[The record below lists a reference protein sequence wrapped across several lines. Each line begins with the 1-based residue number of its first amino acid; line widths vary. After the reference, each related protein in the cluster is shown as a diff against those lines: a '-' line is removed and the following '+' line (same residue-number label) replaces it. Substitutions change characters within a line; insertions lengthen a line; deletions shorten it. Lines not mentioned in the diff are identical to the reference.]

1 MKNILV
7 FGHKNPD
14 TDSVCAAISMAYLKN
29 KLGYKAEPRL
39 LGSINDETK
48 FVLDYLKIKKPK
60 YLNDVKLQIKD
71 KKPLKDI
78 KLATSVSV
86 QLISTDPDLS
96 ARKKIVKTSEKE
108 SLYLAMD
115 IAEIWLSR
123 ALKKD
128 S

>member
-1 MKNILV
+1 MATKSSNSSKFFTYKGKPLV
-7 FGHKNPD
+7 RCKD
-14 TDSVCAAISMAYLKN
+14 TIYYGNLT
-29 KLGYKAEPRL
+29 
-39 LGSINDETK
+39 DEY
-48 FVLDYLKIKKPK
+48 VI
-60 YLNDVKLQIKD
+60 KLQIKD

-86 QLISTDPDLS
+86 QLISTDPNLS

>member
-1 MKNILV
+1 MATKSSSSSKFFTYKGKPLV
-7 FGHKNPD
+7 RCKD
-14 TDSVCAAISMAYLKN
+14 TIYYGNLT
-29 KLGYKAEPRL
+29 
-39 LGSINDETK
+39 DEY
-48 FVLDYLKIKKPK
+48 VI
-60 YLNDVKLQIKD
+60 KLQIKD